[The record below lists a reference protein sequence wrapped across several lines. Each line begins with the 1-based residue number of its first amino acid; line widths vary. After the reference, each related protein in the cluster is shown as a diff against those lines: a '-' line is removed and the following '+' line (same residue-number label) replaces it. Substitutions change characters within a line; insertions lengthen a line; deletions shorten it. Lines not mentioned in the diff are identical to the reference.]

1 MLKAETSMEFLIMVS
16 VIAFVTLIMY
26 LIAQGQKINLYQAQD
41 SIETTRNAYA
51 TAIAIN
57 YVYFAG
63 DGASYVFTVTGK
75 LDREN
80 LSTFGATIRSNRTS
94 HVTSSAPLLNSNV
107 NNFTFDYGYVNIS
120 NNDGVM
126 SIEQ

>member
-1 MLKAETSMEFLIMVS
+1 MVS

-75 LDREN
+75 IDREN